1 MQTAT
6 IAITVQENVTRVNAE
21 IAAACGRVGRNPEEV
36 TLVGV
41 TKTVGREIADALV
54 AAGVRDIGENR
65 VQDAVAKFGWRGS
78 FPPLPDHVRLH
89 MIGNAQTN
97 KARDI
102 VRLFSDV
109 HSLNR
114 RELADALQH
123 EAAKQRRRLSVLIEV
138 NMAGEAS
145 KQGIDPEEVADLMGY
160 VIEATPALQLMGLMT
175 IGPMSAEAET
185 IRPAFQALRTLRD
198 RLAAMYPSVQLPVLS
213 MGMSNDFPIAVEEG
227 ATHVR
232 VGRALFAG
240 LPSSTGS

>member
-21 IAAACGRVGRNPEEV
+21 IAAACGRVGRNPEDV

-54 AAGVRDIGENR
+54 AAGVHDIGENR
-65 VQDAVAKFGWRGS
+65 VQDAVAKLGWRS
-78 FPPLPDHVRLH
+78 PSPPLPDDVRLH

-102 VRLFSDV
+102 VRLFGYV

-145 KQGIDPEEVADLMGY
+145 KQGIDSAEVPELTGY
-160 VIEATPALQLMGLMT
+160 VLENTSALRIIGLMT
-175 IGPMSAEAET
+175 IGPMTSEVASIRSA
-185 IRPAFQALRTLRD
+185 FHALR
-198 RLAAMYPSVQLPVLS
+198 
-213 MGMSNDFPIAVEEG
+213 
-227 ATHVR
+227 
-232 VGRALFAG
+232 
-240 LPSSTGS
+240 